1 MKAKCKTNDSV
12 HFETPGFG
20 RFFLYLKLKVRE
32 SAFMLRSLT
41 MAIISVLAVY
51 SAEGQSSRPS
61 FSKFPAFVEK
71 ARVRSVNFK
80 NDAAARSFHT
90 RLSDALRGGV
100 NFAGH
105 YVVAGWGCGTGCISG
120 AIIDAR
126 NRKVL
131 WPLEFNALGVWY
143 DGNNYVDKPVE
154 YRKNSR
160 LLIIRGS
167 PGVKDNEPEFPNGEY
182 FYEWTGRTLR
192 FVKFIPYRSN

>member
-1 MKAKCKTNDSV
+1 VKRKIVLTSKRPTV
-12 HFETPGFG
+12 G
-20 RFFLYLKLKVRE
+20 RFFLYLEMKMRE
-32 SAFMLRSLT
+32 SAFMLRLMT
-41 MAIISVLAVY
+41 TAIVMVL
-51 SAEGQSSRPS
+51 SAYNADSQTLRPS
-61 FSKFPAFVEK
+61 FSKFPAAVEK
-71 ARVRSVNFK
+71 AQARSVNFK

-90 RLSDALRGGV
+90 RLSEAFRGGV

-105 YVVAGWGCGTGCISG
+105 YIVAGWGCGTGCISG

-126 NRKVL
+126 NGKVL

-154 YRKNSR
+154 YRRNSR

-167 PGVKDNEPEFPNGEY
+167 PGVKDNEREFPNGEY
-182 FYEWTGRTLR
+182 FYEWTGRDLR